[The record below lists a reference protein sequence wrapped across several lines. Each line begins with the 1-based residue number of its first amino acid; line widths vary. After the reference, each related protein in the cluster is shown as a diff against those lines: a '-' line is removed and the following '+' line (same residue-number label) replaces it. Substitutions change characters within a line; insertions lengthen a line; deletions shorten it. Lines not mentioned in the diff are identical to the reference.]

1 MTVMTEK
8 ERLKGILQIAWPLII
23 ANSFWNLQI
32 TIDRIFLGMFSTEAL
47 GAAMAVMGV
56 FWVPMALLQQTA
68 GYVTAFVAQY
78 YGAEENEKIGSSV
91 WQSIH
96 VSIIGG
102 LLFLTL
108 NFASSWFFSLADHS
122 PSVQALE
129 VEYYNSLAFSA
140 LPTALVA
147 AVSGFFTGLGK
158 TRTVTLINLTGLIL
172 NVILDYALIF
182 GNLGFPKM
190 GTAGAGYATAI
201 ATFGAAAFGLALIFS
216 QENERLYRIRSSWRP
231 DFGLI
236 RQFLRFGLPSGFQ
249 WALEGLAFTV
259 FLMIMGKM
267 QNGPAVLA
275 ASSIAITVMMLS
287 VLPSMGV
294 AQSVMTLVG
303 QHLGSHE
310 PEEAEAVTY
319 GGIKLCL
326 IYMTVVGISF
336 YIVPE
341 FYISWF
347 KNEENIL
354 LWKDTQMLAMQ
365 ILKLVA
371 IFTAMDSVYFNVS
384 FALKGAGDTR
394 FVSLMAL
401 TVPWPLFVLPAYLMK
416 DLPNAVFLSWGSV
429 AVYAFI
435 ITGILLLR
443 FRGGKWK
450 KMSVIHPAP

>member
-1 MTVMTEK
+1 MTEK
-8 ERLKGILQIAWPLII
+8 IRLKNILQIAWPLII

-32 TIDRIFLGMFSTEAL
+32 TIDRIFLGMYSTEAL

-78 YGAEENEKIGSSV
+78 YGAEEKEKIGSSV
-91 WQSIH
+91 WQSIY

-102 LLFLTL
+102 VLFLTL
-108 NFASSWFFSLADHS
+108 NLLSSWFFSQVGHS
-122 PSVQALE
+122 PSIQSLE

-147 AVSGFFTGLGK
+147 AASGFFTGLGNTK
-158 TRTVTLINLTGLIL
+158 MVTVINFTGLIL
-172 NVILDYALIF
+172 NVILDYLFIF

-190 GTAGAGYATAI
+190 GAAGAGYATAI
-201 ATFGAAAFGLALIFS
+201 ATLGAALFGLALVFR
-216 QENERLYRIRSSWRP
+216 QENETLYRIRSSWKF
-231 DFGLI
+231 DLGLI
-236 RQFLRFGLPSGFQ
+236 RQFLRFGLPSGLQ
-249 WALEGLAFTV
+249 WALEGMAFTV

-275 ASSIAITVMMLS
+275 ASSIAITIMMLS

-303 QHLGSHE
+303 QHLGNHD
-310 PEEAEAVTY
+310 PDEAEAVTY

-326 IYMTVVGISF
+326 IYMGAVGISF
-336 YIVPE
+336 YIIPE

-354 LWKDTQMLAMQ
+354 LWKDTQYLAMQ

-371 IFTAMDSVYFNVS
+371 IFTAMDSVYFNIS
-384 FALKGAGDTR
+384 FALKGAGDTK
-394 FVSLMAL
+394 FVSFMAL
-401 TVPWPLFVLPAYLMK
+401 TIPWPLFVLPAYLMK

-435 ITGILLLR
+435 ITGILFLR
-443 FRGGKWK
+443 FKGGKWK